1 MAKVLITGAASGRA
15 HQLKSK
21 MGATNVLMGD
31 YAELPELMLR
41 KGMMISLPNPTDASY
56 AHKMLTLSLDK
67 DVNTIYALQPAEFDL
82 LNEAALL
89 FNEYGITILAADEVQ

>member
-1 MAKVLITGAASGRA
+1 MAKMLITGAASGRA

-21 MGATNVLMGD
+21 LEGNIVLGD
-31 YAELPELMLR
+31 YAELPAVMLQS
-41 KGMMISLPNPTDASY
+41 GAMISLPNPNDASY

-67 DVNTIYALQPAEFDL
+67 GIEIIYALQTAELDL

-89 FNEYGITILAADEVQ
+89 FNEYGITIKAADEVQ

>member
-1 MAKVLITGAASGRA
+1 MAKTLITGAASGRA

-21 MGATNVLMGD
+21 LAGADVLLGD
-31 YAELPELMLR
+31 YAELPGVMLQS
-41 KGMMISLPNPTDASY
+41 GAMIVLPAPDDASY

-67 DVNTIYALQPAEFDL
+67 GIETIYALQPAEFNL

-89 FNEYGITILAADEVQ
+89 FNEYGITILPANEV